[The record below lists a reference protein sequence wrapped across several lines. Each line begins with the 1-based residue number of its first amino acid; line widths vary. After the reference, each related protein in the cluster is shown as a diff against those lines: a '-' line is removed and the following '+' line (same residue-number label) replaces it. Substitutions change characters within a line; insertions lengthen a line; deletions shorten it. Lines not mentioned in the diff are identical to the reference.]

1 MKEIDKLI
9 RDALRDEDSEL
20 AETLGGE
27 QRMHQMILDLYRGRS
42 RWLAISWTILTLLL
56 MVVGIYAAV
65 RFYDATMEKD
75 MLLWGALALFSFAM
89 VMAVKI
95 WGWMEMSKNE
105 VMREI
110 KRLELQ
116 VVRLTTSLKNDT
128 AKS

>member
-20 AETLGGE
+20 AEKLSRE
-27 QRMHQMILDLYRGRS
+27 QRMHQVILDLYRGRN
-42 RWLAISWTILTLLL
+42 RWLAISWTILTIV
-56 MVVGIYAAV
+56 MMAIGIYAAV
-65 RFYDATMEKD
+65 RFYHAAVEKD
-75 MLLWGALALFSFAM
+75 MLLWGALAMFSFAM
-89 VMAVKI
+89 VMGVKI

-116 VVRLTTSLKNDT
+116 VVHLTGRLPRSKE
-128 AKS
+128 SQ